1 METSFVVINLL
12 LIIIGFSVVINSENI
27 NTSAWYL
34 VFVPLFI
41 LVLYVCIKAIFFA
54 VGINKEINE
63 EIEEY
68 GNELEIPYA
77 NNAAIQSKIAK
88 QKDDEDWYETQ
99 KSLITRAINSSI
111 KCGYNYTFLNW
122 NVDTKLLHHLEE
134 MGYKIEKLNYDEIE
148 YKVIW

>member
-34 VFVPLFI
+34 VFVPLLI
-41 LVLYVCIKAIFFA
+41 LVFYVCIKAIFFA

-68 GNELEIPYA
+68 ENELEIPYA

-99 KSLITRAINSSI
+99 KRLITRAINSSI

-122 NVDTKLLHHLEE
+122 DVNTKLLHHLEE